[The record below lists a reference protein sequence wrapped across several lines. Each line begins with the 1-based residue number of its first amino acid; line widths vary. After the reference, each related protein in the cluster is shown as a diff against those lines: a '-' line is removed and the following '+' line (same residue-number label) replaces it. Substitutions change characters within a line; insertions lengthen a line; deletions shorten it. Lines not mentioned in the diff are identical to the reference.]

1 MNRYCV
7 ATASAIF
14 ALAFIPLQVR
24 SAETT
29 NEPLATV
36 QKNVEDKKAVIVD
49 VREQAEWDKGHVEGA
64 IFLPL
69 SELRQGVDATALAKR
84 VPKDKIIYTHCVV
97 GKRSL
102 TAANIL
108 EGLGYTVRSLKPG
121 YKEMVAAGFKSAEA
135 SATK

>member
-1 MNRYCV
+1 MTRYCV

-29 NEPLATV
+29 NDSLATV
-36 QKNVEDKKAVIVD
+36 QKNVGDKKAVIVD

-69 SELRQGVDATALAKR
+69 SELRQGLDATALAKR

-108 EGLGYTVRSLKPG
+108 QGLGYTVRSLKPG